1 MRFQVNTASNNN
13 QSVKK
18 IKVPPTVARSKLG
31 EGPVKKSKK
40 FLIIAQRVTDNTNN
54 IGIKETLIFFFNF
67 KRKIVTTKSASPAS
81 SWFVVPKSF
90 QSASPAGFFFP
101 SCSIS
106 KNAKN
111 PIAIQA
117 IRLETYLFP
126 TKV

>member
-54 IGIKETLIFFFNF
+54 IGIKETLIFSSTLKGKWLLPKVQAPLVAGSLFQKVSRAQALQVSFSILFNF
-67 KRKIVTTKSASPAS
+67 
-81 SWFVVPKSF
+81 
-90 QSASPAGFFFP
+90 
-101 SCSIS
+101 
-106 KNAKN
+106 
-111 PIAIQA
+111 
-117 IRLETYLFP
+117 
-126 TKV
+126 